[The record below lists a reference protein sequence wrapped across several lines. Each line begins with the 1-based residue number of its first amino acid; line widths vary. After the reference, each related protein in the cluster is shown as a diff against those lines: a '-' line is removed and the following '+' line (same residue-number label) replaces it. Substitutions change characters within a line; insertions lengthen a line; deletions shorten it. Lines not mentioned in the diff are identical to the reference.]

1 MRGDLT
7 VAYRPIK
14 PLELRFNVL
23 NVADTTYYDA
33 LHPGHVDS
41 GRGPHLPPHRHLEVL
56 DPRHAPPRPQGPD
69 RDAGGARR
77 ALLDDAK
84 WVDGRM
90 TAGHLSAKAKHNLQ
104 VAEGTPEAREMGE
117 VIVTALERNP
127 LFMSAALPLRVFPP
141 LFNRYEP
148 GMAFGAHVD
157 NAIRQVAGS
166 PLRVRT
172 DLSATLFLTPPEEYD
187 GGELVVDDT
196 YGAHS
201 VKLPAGDMI
210 LYPATS
216 LHRVIPVTRGAR
228 LASIFW
234 VQSMVRDDGE
244 RSLLF
249 DLDMAISQVSEAT
262 PDNPGVVALTS
273 CYHNLLRRWADA

>member
-1 MRGDLT
+1 MLLHIPRVLT
-7 VAYRPIK
+7 ESQVARC
-14 PLELRFNVL
+14 
-23 NVADTTYYDA
+23 
-33 LHPGHVDS
+33 
-41 GRGPHLPPHRHLEVL
+41 
-56 DPRHAPPRPQGPD
+56 
-69 RDAGGARR
+69 R
-77 ALLDDAK
+77 ALLEDAK
-84 WVDGRM
+84 WVDGRI
-90 TAGHLSAKAKHNLQ
+90 TAGHLSARAKHNLQ
-104 VAEGTPEAREMGE
+104 VADGTPEAREMGE
-117 VIVTALERNP
+117 VIVTALERTP

-157 NAIRQVAGS
+157 NAVRQVAGS

-172 DLSATLFLTPPEEYD
+172 DLSATLFMSHPEEYD

-201 VKLPAGDMI
+201 VKLPAGDLI

-216 LHRVIPVTRGAR
+216 LHRVNPVTRGVR

-234 VQSMVRDDGE
+234 VQSMVADDAD

-249 DLDMAISQVSEAT
+249 DLDMAISQVTETS
-262 PDNPGVVALTS
+262 PDSPAVVALTG
-273 CYHNLLRRWADA
+273 CYHNLLRRWSQV